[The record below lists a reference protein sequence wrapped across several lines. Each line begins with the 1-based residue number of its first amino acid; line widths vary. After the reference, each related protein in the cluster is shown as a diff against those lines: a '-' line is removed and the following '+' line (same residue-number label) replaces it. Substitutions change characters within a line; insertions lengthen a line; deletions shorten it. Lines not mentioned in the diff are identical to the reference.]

1 MNSNLQED
9 IQRFLRTFDANGP
22 ELAEKDWAGN
32 VDFYLLKQARELLLR
47 AVQEPDR
54 NWYIRELAEYQASM
68 CNNAEKDG
76 IVIQHFQAAYNDYSD
91 NQLKRTYEAQKAVF
105 KSESN

>member
-1 MNSNLQED
+1 MNSKLQHD
-9 IQRFLRTFDANGP
+9 ISDFLGST
-22 ELAEKDWAGN
+22 
-32 VDFYLLKQARELLLR
+32 YLNPSDLLKNLKQARELLVR
-47 AVQEPDR
+47 AVNEPDR

-76 IVIQHFQAAYNDYSD
+76 IVIQHFQGAYNDYSD
-91 NQLKRTYEAQKAVF
+91 SQLERTYNAQKAVF

>member
-1 MNSNLQED
+1 MNGKLQQD
-9 IQRFLRTFDANGP
+9 ITDFLGST
-22 ELAEKDWAGN
+22 
-32 VDFYLLKQARELLLR
+32 YLNPSDLLKNLKQARELLVR
-47 AVQEPDR
+47 AVNEPDR

-76 IVIQHFQAAYNDYSD
+76 IVIQHFQGAYNDYSD

>member
-1 MNSNLQED
+1 MNGKLQHD
-9 IQRFLRTFDANGP
+9 IAHFLGSTDLSASIP
-22 ELAEKDWAGN
+22 QSMKH
-32 VDFYLLKQARELLLR
+32 LKQARELLLR

>member
-1 MNSNLQED
+1 MNGKLQHD
-9 IQRFLRTFDANGP
+9 ISDFLGSSDLSDTDLLKN
-22 ELAEKDWAGN
+22 
-32 VDFYLLKQARELLLR
+32 LKQARELLIR
-47 AVQEPDR
+47 AVNEPDR

-76 IVIQHFQAAYNDYSD
+76 IVIQHFQGAYSDYSD

-105 KSESN
+105 KLDN